1 MTKFKVKFKVEKTYD
16 VEVEVDDSNRSIE
29 DRNDEIL
36 MMIEDDYEIGNMDNN
51 DHETSYAIRDVKEIG
66 EFSSRKLLPNN

>member
-1 MTKFKVKFKVEKTYD
+1 MTKLTKFKVKFKVEKTYD

-66 EFSSRKLLPNN
+66 EFSK

>member
-1 MTKFKVKFKVEKTYD
+1 MGRMVLSMTKFKVKFKVEKTYD

-66 EFSSRKLLPNN
+66 EFSK

>member
-51 DHETSYAIRDVKEIG
+51 DHETSYAIEKVKEI
-66 EFSSRKLLPNN
+66 E

>member
-36 MMIEDDYEIGNMDNN
+36 MMIEDDYEIGNMDKN
-51 DHETSYAIRDVKEIG
+51 DHETSYAITKVKEV
-66 EFSSRKLLPNN
+66 F

>member
-36 MMIEDDYEIGNMDNN
+36 MMIEDDYEIGNIDNN

-66 EFSSRKLLPNN
+66 EFSK

>member
-36 MMIEDDYEIGNMDNN
+36 MMIEEDYELGNMDK
-51 DHETSYAIRDVKEIG
+51 DESEESYAIKDVKEI
-66 EFSSRKLLPNN
+66 E

>member
-51 DHETSYAIRDVKEIG
+51 DHETSYAIRAVKEIG
-66 EFSSRKLLPNN
+66 EFSK

>member
-16 VEVEVDDSNRSIE
+16 VEVEVDDSNRSIQ

-36 MMIEDDYEIGNMDNN
+36 MMIEDDYEIGNMDKN
-51 DHETSYAIRDVKEIG
+51 DHETS
-66 EFSSRKLLPNN
+66 

>member
-36 MMIEDDYEIGNMDNN
+36 MMIEDDYDIGNLDTK
-51 DHETSYAIRDVKEIG
+51 DHEPSYAIRDVKEIG
-66 EFSSRKLLPNN
+66 EFSK

>member
-36 MMIEDDYEIGNMDNN
+36 MMIEDDYEIGNMDKN

-66 EFSSRKLLPNN
+66 EFSK